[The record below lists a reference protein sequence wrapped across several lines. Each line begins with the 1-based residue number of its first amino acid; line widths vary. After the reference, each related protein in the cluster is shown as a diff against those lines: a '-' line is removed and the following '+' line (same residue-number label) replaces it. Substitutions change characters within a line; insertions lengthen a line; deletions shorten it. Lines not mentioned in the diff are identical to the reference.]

1 MAAALVG
8 GSILSAFLQVLFDRM
23 ASREVLDFF
32 KERKL
37 NERLLKKLKIMMI
50 SVNGVLDDA
59 EEKQVT
65 KPAVKEWLDE
75 LKDAVYE
82 ADDLLDEIAYEALRL
97 EVEAGSQITAN
108 QALRTLSSSKRE
120 KEEMEEKLGE
130 ILDRLEYL
138 VQQKDALGLREGMRE
153 KASLQKTPT
162 TSLVDDID
170 VCGRDHDKEAI
181 LKLLL
186 SDVSNGKNLDVIPI
200 VGMGGIGKTTLAQLV
215 YNDRGVQESFDLKA
229 WVCVSENFDVFKIT
243 NDVLEEFGSVI
254 DDARTPNQLQL
265 KLRERLMGQKFLLV
279 LDDVWNNSYADWDI
293 LMRPLKS
300 AGQGS
305 KIIVT
310 TRNESVASV
319 MRTVATYRLK
329 ELTNDDCWFLFAKHA
344 FDDGN
349 SSLHPDLQVIGREI
363 VRKCKGLPLA
373 AKTLGGLLRSKRD
386 AKEWMKIL
394 RSDMWDLPID
404 NILLALRLSYRYLPS
419 HLKQCFAYSAIFP
432 KGYEFQKEELL
443 FLWMAEGFINQPK
456 GNMEM
461 EDLGEEYFH
470 DLVSRSFFQQSSGY
484 TSSFV
489 MHDLINDLAKFVS
502 GEFCCRLEDD
512 NSSKISKKARHLS
525 FARIH
530 GDGTMILKGACEAH
544 FLRTLLLFNRS
555 HWQQGRHVGNGAMN
569 NLFLTFR
576 CLRALSLSLDHDVVG
591 LPNSIG
597 NLKHLRYLNLS
608 ATSIVRLPDSVST
621 LYNLQTLILHECKD
635 LIELPT
641 SMMKLINLCHLDIT
655 KTKLQAMPSQLSK
668 LTKLLKLT
676 DFFLGKQ
683 SGSSINELGKLQH
696 LRGTLRIWNLQ
707 NVMDAQNAIKAN
719 LKGKQLLKELELTWK
734 GDTNDSLH
742 ERLVLEQLQPHM
754 NIECLS
760 IVGYMGTRFPDWIG
774 DSSFSNIVSLKLI
787 GCKYC
792 SSLPPL
798 GQLVS
803 LKDLLIKEFGEI
815 MVVGPE
821 FYGSC
826 TSMKKPF
833 GSLEILTF
841 EGMSKWHEW
850 FFYSEDDE
858 GGAFPR
864 LQKLYI
870 NCCPHLTK
878 VLPNCQLPCLTT
890 LEIRKCPQLVSLLP
904 RIPSF
909 LIVEVEDDSREVLL
923 EKLSSGQHSL
933 KLDRL
938 KSLDSLLKGCLSTTE
953 KILVRN
959 CDSLESFPLDQC
971 PQLKQVRI
979 HGCPNLQS
987 LSSHEVAR
995 GDVTSL
1001 YSLDIR
1007 DCPHLVSFP
1016 EGGLAAPNMT
1026 VLRLRN
1032 CSKMK
1037 SLPEYMDSLLPSL
1050 VEISLRRCPELESF
1064 PKGGLPCKLESLE
1077 VYACKKLI
1085 NACSEWNLQKLHSL
1099 SRLTIGMCKEVE
1111 SFPESLRL
1119 PPSLCSL
1126 KISELQNLKSLDYRE
1141 LQHLTSLR
1149 ELMIDGCPKLQS
1161 LPEGLPATLTSF
1173 KIWALQ
1179 NLESLG
1185 HKGFQHLTALRELE
1199 IESCPMLQSMPE
1211 EPLPPSLSSL
1221 YIRECPL
1228 LESRCQREKGEDWH
1242 KIQHVPNIHIYATC

>member
-23 ASREVLDFF
+23 ASREILDFF

-37 NERLLKKLKIMMI
+37 NDRLLKKLKIMMI
-50 SVNGVLDDA
+50 SVR
-59 EEKQVT
+59 
-65 KPAVKEWLDE
+65 
-75 LKDAVYE
+75 
-82 ADDLLDEIAYEALRL
+82 IAF
-97 EVEAGSQITAN
+97 
-108 QALRTLSSSKRE
+108 SSSKRE
-120 KEEMEEKLGE
+120 KDEMEKLGE

-138 VQQKDALGLREGMRE
+138 AQQKDALGLREGMGE
-153 KASLQKTPT
+153 KTSLEKIPT

-170 VCGRDHDKEAI
+170 VCGRDRDKEAI

-186 SDVSNGKNLDVIPI
+186 
-200 VGMGGIGKTTLAQLV
+200 
-215 YNDRGVQESFDLKA
+215 
-229 WVCVSENFDVFKIT
+229 
-243 NDVLEEFGSVI
+243 
-254 DDARTPNQLQL
+254 
-265 KLRERLMGQKFLLV
+265 
-279 LDDVWNNSYADWDI
+279 
-293 LMRPLKS
+293 
-300 AGQGS
+300 
-305 KIIVT
+305 
-310 TRNESVASV
+310 
-319 MRTVATYRLK
+319 
-329 ELTNDDCWFLFAKHA
+329 
-344 FDDGN
+344 
-349 SSLHPDLQVIGREI
+349 
-363 VRKCKGLPLA
+363 
-373 AKTLGGLLRSKRD
+373 
-386 AKEWMKIL
+386 
-394 RSDMWDLPID
+394 
-404 NILLALRLSYRYLPS
+404 
-419 HLKQCFAYSAIFP
+419 
-432 KGYEFQKEELL
+432 
-443 FLWMAEGFINQPK
+443 
-456 GNMEM
+456 
-461 EDLGEEYFH
+461 
-470 DLVSRSFFQQSSGY
+470 
-484 TSSFV
+484 
-489 MHDLINDLAKFVS
+489 
-502 GEFCCRLEDD
+502 LEDD

-525 FARIH
+525 FARRIH
-530 GDGTMILKGACEAH
+530 DDGTMILKGACEAR

-555 HWQQGRHVGNGAMN
+555 HWQQGRHIGNGVMN
-569 NLFLTFR
+569 NLFLTLK
-576 CLRALSLSLDHDVVG
+576 CLRALSLSPDHDVVG

-597 NLKHLRYLNLS
+597 DLKHLRYLSLS
-608 ATSIVRLPDSVST
+608 ATSVVRLPDSVST
-621 LYNLQTLILHECKD
+621 LYNLQTLLLHECND
-635 LIELPT
+635 LIELPA

-655 KTKLQAMPSQLSK
+655 KTKLQEMPSQLGK
-668 LTKLLKLT
+668 LTKLHKLT

-707 NVMDAQNAIKAN
+707 NVMDARNAIKAN

-742 ERLVLEQLQPHM
+742 ERLILEQLQPHM
-754 NIECLS
+754 NIESVS

-803 LKDLLIKEFGEI
+803 LKDLLIKELGEI

-826 TSMKKPF
+826 TSMRKPF

-841 EGMSKWHEW
+841 EGMLKWHEW
-850 FFYSEDDE
+850 FFYSEDDV

-870 NCCPHLTK
+870 NCCPDLTK
-878 VLPNCQLPCLTT
+878 VLPNCQLPCLTA

-904 RIPSF
+904 SVPSV
-909 LIVEVEDDSREVLL
+909 LIVEVEDNTREVLL
-923 EKLSSGQHSL
+923 EKLSSGMHSL
-933 KLDRL
+933 KLGRL

-953 KILVRN
+953 EILVRN

-971 PQLKQVRI
+971 PKLKHVRI

-987 LSSHEVAR
+987 LSEHEVAL

-1001 YSLDIR
+1001 CSLDIR

-1016 EGGLAAPNMT
+1016 KGGLAAPNMT

-1077 VYACKKLI
+1077 NGLCK
-1085 NACSEWNLQKLHSL
+1085 KLHSL
-1099 SRLTIGMCKEVE
+1099 SHFTIGMCKEVE
-1111 SFPESLRL
+1111 TFPESLQL

-1126 KISELQNLKSLDYRE
+1126 KISDLQNLKSLDYRG

-1149 ELMIDGCPKLQS
+1149 ELTIDSCPKLQS
-1161 LPEGLPATLTSF
+1161 LPEEGLPATLTSL

-1179 NLESLG
+1179 NLKSLG

-1211 EPLPPSLSSL
+1211 EPLPPPLSSL
-1221 YIRECPL
+1221 YIRECPF
-1228 LESRCQREKGEDWH
+1228 LESRCQQEKGEDWH
-1242 KIQHVPNIHIYATC
+1242 KIQHVPNIYIYATC

>member
-1 MAAALVG
+1 MSCLIKEVKSTSNSRFQANFLSVDQFSFCNQTLFEEGEAMAAALVG

-23 ASREVLDFF
+23 ASREILDFF

-37 NERLLKKLKIMMI
+37 NDRLLKKLKIMMI
-50 SVNGVLDDA
+50 SVSGVLDDA

-82 ADDLLDEIAYEALRL
+82 ADDLLDEIAYEAQRS
-97 EVEAGSQITAN
+97 EVEAGSQITTN
-108 QALRTLSSSKRE
+108 
-120 KEEMEEKLGE
+120 
-130 ILDRLEYL
+130 
-138 VQQKDALGLREGMRE
+138 QKDALGLREGVGE
-153 KASLQKTPT
+153 KTSLEKIPT

-181 LKLLL
+181 LKL
-186 SDVSNGKNLDVIPI
+186 
-200 VGMGGIGKTTLAQLV
+200 
-215 YNDRGVQESFDLKA
+215 
-229 WVCVSENFDVFKIT
+229 
-243 NDVLEEFGSVI
+243 
-254 DDARTPNQLQL
+254 
-265 KLRERLMGQKFLLV
+265 
-279 LDDVWNNSYADWDI
+279 
-293 LMRPLKS
+293 
-300 AGQGS
+300 
-305 KIIVT
+305 
-310 TRNESVASV
+310 
-319 MRTVATYRLK
+319 
-329 ELTNDDCWFLFAKHA
+329 
-344 FDDGN
+344 
-349 SSLHPDLQVIGREI
+349 
-363 VRKCKGLPLA
+363 
-373 AKTLGGLLRSKRD
+373 
-386 AKEWMKIL
+386 
-394 RSDMWDLPID
+394 
-404 NILLALRLSYRYLPS
+404 
-419 HLKQCFAYSAIFP
+419 
-432 KGYEFQKEELL
+432 
-443 FLWMAEGFINQPK
+443 
-456 GNMEM
+456 
-461 EDLGEEYFH
+461 
-470 DLVSRSFFQQSSGY
+470 
-484 TSSFV
+484 
-489 MHDLINDLAKFVS
+489 
-502 GEFCCRLEDD
+502 EDD

-525 FARIH
+525 FARRIH
-530 GDGTMILKGACEAH
+530 DDGTMILKGACEAR

-555 HWQQGRHVGNGAMN
+555 HWQQGRHIGNGVMN
-569 NLFLTFR
+569 NLFLTLK

-597 NLKHLRYLNLS
+597 DLKHLRYLNLS
-608 ATSIVRLPDSVST
+608 ATSVVRLPDSVST
-621 LYNLQTLILHECKD
+621 LYNLQTLLLHECND
-635 LIELPT
+635 LIELPA

-655 KTKLQAMPSQLSK
+655 KTKLQEMPSQLGK
-668 LTKLLKLT
+668 LTKLHKLT

-707 NVMDAQNAIKAN
+707 NVTDAQNAIKAN

-754 NIECLS
+754 NIECVS

-803 LKDLLIKEFGEI
+803 LKDLLIKELGEI

-826 TSMKKPF
+826 TSMRKPF

-841 EGMSKWHEW
+841 EGMLKWHEL
-850 FFYSEDDE
+850 FFYSEDDV
-858 GGAFPR
+858 GGAFPL

-870 NCCPHLTK
+870 NCCPDLTK
-878 VLPNCQLPCLTT
+878 VLPNCQLPCLTA

-904 RIPSF
+904 SVPSV
-909 LIVEVEDDSREVLL
+909 LIVEVEDNTREVLL
-923 EKLSSGQHSL
+923 EKLSSGMHSL
-933 KLDRL
+933 KLGRL

-953 KILVRN
+953 EILVRN
-959 CDSLESFPLDQC
+959 CDSLEIFPLDQC
-971 PQLKQVRI
+971 PKLKHVRI
-979 HGCPNLQS
+979 HGCPNLHS
-987 LSSHEVAR
+987 LSEHEVAL

-1001 YSLDIR
+1001 CSLDIR

-1016 EGGLAAPNMT
+1016 KGGLAAPNMT

-1085 NACSEWNLQKLHSL
+1085 NACSEWTLQKLHSL
-1099 SRLTIGMCKEVE
+1099 SHFTIGMCKEVE
-1111 SFPESLRL
+1111 TFPESLRL

-1126 KISELQNLKSLDYRE
+1126 KISDLQNLKSLDYRG

-1149 ELMIDGCPKLQS
+1149 ELTIDSCPKLQS
-1161 LPEGLPATLTSF
+1161 FPEEGLPATLTSL

-1179 NLESLG
+1179 NLKSLG

-1211 EPLPPSLSSL
+1211 EPCLTTLKMKHYAWQSLNDNS
-1221 YIRECPL
+1221 
-1228 LESRCQREKGEDWH
+1228 GET
-1242 KIQHVPNIHIYATC
+1242 KLTTCKWKM

>member
-23 ASREVLDFF
+23 ASREILDFF

-37 NERLLKKLKIMMI
+37 NDRLLKKLKIMMI
-50 SVNGVLDDA
+50 SVSGVLDDA

-82 ADDLLDEIAYEALRL
+82 ADDLLDEIAYEAQRS
-97 EVEAGSQITAN
+97 EVEAGSQITTN
-108 QALRTLSSSKRE
+108 QVRITFSSGKRE
-120 KEEMEEKLGE
+120 KDEMEKLGE

-138 VQQKDALGLREGMRE
+138 AQQKDALGLREGMGE
-153 KASLQKTPT
+153 KTSLEKIPT

-170 VCGRDHDKEAI
+170 VYGRDHDKEAI

-186 SDVSNGKNLDVIPI
+186 SDDSNGKNLDVIPI

-243 NDVLEEFGSVI
+243 NDVLKEFDPVI
-254 DDARTPNQLQL
+254 DGARTPNQLQL
-265 KLRERLMGQKFLLV
+265 KLRETLLGQKFLLV

-293 LMRPLKS
+293 LMRPLRS
-300 AGQGS
+300 ASQG

-310 TRNESVASV
+310 TRDESVASV
-319 MRTVATYRLK
+319 MRTVATYHLK

-344 FDDGN
+344 FDDEN
-349 SSLHPDLQVIGREI
+349 STLHPGLQVIGREI

-386 AKEWMKIL
+386 AKDWKKIL

-404 NILLALRLSYRYLPS
+404 NILLALKLSYRYLPS

-443 FLWMAEGFINQPK
+443 FLWMAEGFINHPK
-456 GNMEM
+456 GNMDM

-470 DLVSRSFFQQSSGY
+470 DLISRSFFQQSSGGY
-484 TSSFV
+484 TSSYV
-489 MHDLINDLAKFVS
+489 MHDLINDLAKVVS

-525 FARIH
+525 FARRIH
-530 GDGTMILKGACEAH
+530 DDGTMILKGACEAR

-555 HWQQGRHVGNGAMN
+555 HWQQGRHIGNGVMN
-569 NLFLTFR
+569 NLFLTLK
-576 CLRALSLSLDHDVVG
+576 CLRALSLSPDHDVVG

-597 NLKHLRYLNLS
+597 DLKHLRYLSLS
-608 ATSIVRLPDSVST
+608 ATSVVRLPDSVST
-621 LYNLQTLILHECKD
+621 LYNLQTLLLHECND
-635 LIELPT
+635 LIELPA

-655 KTKLQAMPSQLSK
+655 KTKLQEMPSQLGK
-668 LTKLLKLT
+668 LTKLHKLT

-707 NVMDAQNAIKAN
+707 NVMDARNAIKAN

-742 ERLVLEQLQPHM
+742 ERLILEQLQPHM
-754 NIECLS
+754 NIECVS

-803 LKDLLIKEFGEI
+803 LKDLLIKELGEI
-815 MVVGPE
+815 MV
-821 FYGSC
+821 
-826 TSMKKPF
+826 PF

-841 EGMSKWHEW
+841 EGMLKWHEW
-850 FFYSEDDE
+850 FFYSEDDI

-870 NCCPHLTK
+870 NCCPDLTK
-878 VLPNCQLPCLTT
+878 VLPNCQLPCLTA

-904 RIPSF
+904 SVPSV
-909 LIVEVEDDSREVLL
+909 LIVEVEDNTREVLL
-923 EKLSSGQHSL
+923 EKLSSGMHSL
-933 KLDRL
+933 KLGRL

-953 KILVRN
+953 EILVRN
-959 CDSLESFPLDQC
+959 CDSLESFPLDQF
-971 PQLKQVRI
+971 LI
-979 HGCPNLQS
+979 AL
-987 LSSHEVAR
+987 

-1001 YSLDIR
+1001 CSLDIR

-1016 EGGLAAPNMT
+1016 KGGLAAPNMT

-1037 SLPEYMDSLLPSL
+1037 
-1050 VEISLRRCPELESF
+1050 RCPELESF

-1077 VYACKKLI
+1077 VYACNKLI
-1085 NACSEWNLQKLHSL
+1085 NACSEWTLQKLHSL
-1099 SRLTIGMCKEVE
+1099 SHFTIGMCKEVE
-1111 SFPESLRL
+1111 TFPESMRL

-1126 KISELQNLKSLDYRE
+1126 KISDLQNLKSLDYRG

-1149 ELMIDGCPKLQS
+1149 ELTIDSCPKLQS
-1161 LPEGLPATLTSF
+1161 LPEEGLPATLTSL

-1179 NLESLG
+1179 NLKSLG

-1211 EPLPPSLSSL
+1211 EPLPPPLSSL
-1221 YIRECPL
+1221 YIRECPF
-1228 LESRCQREKGEDWH
+1228 LESRCQQEKGEDWH
-1242 KIQHVPNIHIYATC
+1242 KIQHVPNIYIYATC